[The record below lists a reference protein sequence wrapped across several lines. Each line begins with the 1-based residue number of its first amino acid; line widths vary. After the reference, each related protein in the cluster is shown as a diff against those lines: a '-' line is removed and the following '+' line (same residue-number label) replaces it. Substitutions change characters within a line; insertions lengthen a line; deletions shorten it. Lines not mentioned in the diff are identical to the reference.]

1 MRGAYHGFLSR
12 PSLQAMH
19 LLLSNDRFY
28 SHLPATLLRE
38 PSRAGKVH
46 SGKAHSGELQ
56 LDLFQ
61 RGAADFL
68 QRRSPGA
75 NNGTQST
82 SSAGDHLIPGTDWT
96 FSSFL
101 TLAKRI
107 QERLEKGKSVSNK
120 KLFAL
125 AEEHLGGSLGEGMF
139 AARTAYDALELGLY
153 QLLLASE
160 HTASCSTREA
170 RQSLTE
176 IKRLEALLPTQTH
189 RTTDT
194 NAYQQFS
201 TPAPLAFVAAWAS
214 DLQNLS
220 SENDSSGHG
229 ASGDDAS
236 EQDFLKE
243 GGQREVL
250 LEPSAGTG
258 SLLLWGLK
266 AGAGLISNEISP
278 LRARILREG
287 LGEGTFHTE
296 AVQGRNPQGRGPQGR
311 ATFSVNADHLNALL
325 PRPLRASLVLM
336 NPPFSR
342 SAPRMGRR
350 KAPGTD
356 AVHIHQALS
365 RLVPGGR
372 LVAIAS
378 KGLSRNSRSYR
389 DFWRLL
395 ANSEHAL
402 RANIL
407 VDGSVYKTSGTRVET
422 RLLVIDRVLEAPGPA
437 QKPGPPILDEAGSV
451 DQLLELLEPVRASRP
466 QARVE
471 LLPTAE
477 EIRALGTGRSNGT
490 PSQEKADSQNAISS
504 GPNGR
509 TSVEKGR
516 ATKTRPEKRNG
527 HRRSA
532 HPDALEALRGRAERL
547 RYAFERPL
555 GSSEELTESIFE
567 AYQPSLRIEGAK
579 AHPAPLVESAAM
591 NAAGLPRPTYR
602 PLLPRELVTEGTLSE
617 AQLETIVYAG
627 QSHAEV
633 LPTGKRAGFM
643 IGHGT
648 GMGKGRTIAGL
659 FLDNALQ
666 GRGRHVWISENRSL
680 FQDAVRDW
688 TSLGAPGE
696 FLFEQSPIKGPI
708 GWAEG
713 ICFASYDTLKQ
724 KPRPAN
730 RSSNSS
736 SSKEVDPEN
745 ESPEAA
751 ADEKTIGID
760 RIQQLAGWLA
770 GGDTEEAREAF
781 EGVIVFDESHGM
793 GNAIERKGKRGVRK
807 PTQRALAGLQLQGL
821 LPNARVVYVS
831 ATAATEVYNL
841 AYAPRLGLWGRGTPF
856 PTVRRFVDE
865 IASGGIAAMELVSK
879 DLKSL
884 GRYLAYSLSYAEV
897 SYQTLVH
904 ELTPAQVEAYDEFA
918 EGWQRVLRNVRRA
931 LRVTHGAKSGRAKAA
946 AYSAFWAANQR
957 FWNQVLTSFACTGL
971 LAFIEKQLEKGR
983 SAVLQIVSTGEA
995 ATERAVAQARAEGA
1009 NLSDIDITPRDILLQ
1024 YVESSFPTTQH
1035 EEYTDENDNVRSR
1048 PVKLPSGDVAENP
1061 EAARMREELLLKLG
1075 AIRVPQGA
1083 LDMVI
1088 GHFGPDNVAE
1098 VTGRSRR
1105 FVEKSVQKTDAS
1117 ENSNEAPA
1125 RKSETEVI
1133 EERRPP
1139 SAREA
1144 DIEAFMAG
1152 EKRILIFSQAGGTG
1166 KSYHAALGAKNQEKR
1181 VHVVVQPG
1189 WAAHRCLQ
1197 GLGRTHRAAQRS
1209 APEVVLLTTN
1219 LKAQRRF
1226 LSTVARRLDQLGAL
1240 TKGQRETASKG
1251 LISSEYNLETPLAK
1265 EALTAW
1271 FAALARG
1278 KIERGGRQITP
1289 ALIQEKMGLT
1299 ITDADGNFS
1308 MSQVPSIP
1316 QFLNRLLSVET
1327 DLMNE
1332 IFESWHSYLDRAIE
1346 AARQQ
1351 GRLDL
1356 GVETIQALS
1365 VEKIRDEVLYRHK
1378 GTSAETRHV
1387 RLRLTHPVQLIR
1399 WEEVTQKAQSAKAR
1413 GAFLGFRK
1421 NVHSGQVYAFFETRS
1436 YTNKEGNVV
1445 ERVRRVGPRSNALFD
1460 ATEAEAKHQQVP
1472 IEEAEGLWR
1481 QEIEAAPKTYT
1492 EEVSLLT
1499 GVLVPIWDRIRA
1511 GNPRIYRVQTESGER
1526 LIGRLLP
1533 QKVLWQTIQAIT
1545 GGDLDLSP
1553 TEIIQA
1559 ILKEG
1564 ARATLSNRWR
1574 LARRRVQGERRI
1586 ELLGPSRP
1594 AMEELQEDG
1603 VLVEIVRYKT
1613 RYFLPTGPNGPE
1625 VLARLTEHR
1634 DVVDLDWQ

>member
-1 MRGAYHGFLSR
+1 
-12 PSLQAMH
+12 
-19 LLLSNDRFY
+19 
-28 SHLPATLLRE
+28 
-38 PSRAGKVH
+38 
-46 SGKAHSGELQ
+46 

-61 RGAADFL
+61 RGAAGFL
-68 QRRSPGA
+68 QKRSPGA
-75 NNGTQST
+75 TKGTQANSNT
-82 SSAGDHLIPGTDWT
+82 GDHLIRGTDWT

-101 TLAKRI
+101 ALAKRI

-120 KLFAL
+120 KLFTL
-125 AEEHLGGSLGEGMF
+125 AEEQLGGSLGEGAF

-153 QLLLASE
+153 WLLLASE
-160 HTASCSTREA
+160 HNASCSMGEA

-176 IKRLEALLPTQTH
+176 IKRLEALLTTQTH

-201 TPAPLAFVAAWAS
+201 TPAPLSFVAAWAS
-214 DLQNLS
+214 GLQTLS
-220 SENDSSGHG
+220 SEDASSERGALGKDSS
-229 ASGDDAS
+229 
-236 EQDFLKE
+236 KE
-243 GGQREVL
+243 GGQKEVL
-250 LEPSAGTG
+250 VEPSAGTG

-266 AGAGLISNEISP
+266 AGADLISNEISP

-287 LGEGTFHTE
+287 LGAGTFHTE
-296 AVQGRNPQGRGPQGR
+296 AVQGRNPQGR
-311 ATFSVNADHLNALL
+311 ATFSVNADHLSALL

-356 AVHIHQALS
+356 AVHIHQALT

-378 KGLSRNSRSYR
+378 KGLSRNSRPYR

-407 VDGSVYKTSGTRVET
+407 VDGSVYKRSGTRVET
-422 RLLVIDRVLEAPGPA
+422 RLLVIDRALGAPSPT
-437 QKPGPPILDEAGSV
+437 QKPGPPILDKAGSV
-451 DQLLELLEPVRASRP
+451 DRLLELLEPVRASRP
-466 QARVE
+466 QARAE

-477 EIRALGTGRSNGT
+477 EIRALSRGHSN
-490 PSQEKADSQNAISS
+490 EADSQGATAS
-504 GPNGR
+504 GTNGQASAAKR
-509 TSVEKGR
+509 R
-516 ATKTRPEKRNG
+516 AAKKRPEKRNG
-527 HRRSA
+527 QRRTAHR
-532 HPDALEALRGRAERL
+532 DALEALRGRAEQL
-547 RYAFERPL
+547 RYVFERPR
-555 GSSEELTESIFE
+555 SPAEELTESIFE
-567 AYQPSLRIEGAK
+567 AYQPSLQVEGAK

-591 NAAGLPRPTYR
+591 NAAGLPKPTYR
-602 PLLPRELVTEGTLSE
+602 PLLPTELVTEGTLSE

-666 GRGRHVWISENRSL
+666 DRGRHVWISENRSL

-688 TSLGAPGE
+688 TSLGGPEE
-696 FLFEQSPIKGPI
+696 FLFEQSPVKGKI
-708 GWAEG
+708 GRAEG

-724 KPRPAN
+724 KPRPT
-730 RSSNSS
+730 NSS
-736 SSKEVDPEN
+736 SSSGSSSGN
-745 ESPEAA
+745 ETDQSEAEA
-751 ADEKTIGID
+751 KGTDSEGPEKTIGID
-760 RIQQLAGWLA
+760 RIQQLVRWLA
-770 GGDTEEAREAF
+770 GGDSKEAREAF
-781 EGVIVFDESHGM
+781 DGVIVFDESHGM

-807 PTQRALAGLQLQGL
+807 PTQRALAGLELQRL

-904 ELTPAQVEAYDEFA
+904 ELTPAQTQAYDEFA

-971 LAFIEKQLEKGR
+971 LPFIEKQLEKGR

-1009 NLSDIDITPRDILLQ
+1009 DLSDIDITPRDILLQ

-1035 EEYTDENDNVRSR
+1035 EEYTDDNDNVRSR
-1048 PVKLPSGDVAENP
+1048 PVKLPSGDFAENP
-1061 EAARMREELLLKLG
+1061 EATQMREELLLRLG

-1083 LDMVI
+1083 LDMII

-1105 FVEKSVQKTDAS
+1105 FVEKSVQEKGDSPTS
-1117 ENSNEAPA
+1117 TEAPD
-1125 RKSETEVI
+1125 KNSSKTEVI

-1166 KSYHAALGAKNQEKR
+1166 KSYHAALTAKNQEKR

-1251 LISSEYNLETPLAK
+1251 LISSEYNLETSLAK
-1265 EALTAW
+1265 EALIAW
-1271 FAALARG
+1271 FAALSRG
-1278 KIERGGRQITP
+1278 KIERGGRPITP

-1308 MSQVPSIP
+1308 MGQVPSIP

-1327 DLMNE
+1327 TLMNE
-1332 IFESWHSYLDRAIE
+1332 IFESWHAYLERAIE
-1346 AARQQ
+1346 AARQE

-1378 GTSAETRHV
+1378 GTSAQTRHV
-1387 RLRLTHPVQLIR
+1387 RLRLTHPTELTLWKEITRKV
-1399 WEEVTQKAQSAKAR
+1399 QSAKAR
-1413 GAFLGFRK
+1413 GAFLGFRT
-1421 NVHSGQVYAFFETRS
+1421 NVHSGQVYAFFQTRS
-1436 YTNKEGNVV
+1436 YTSKEGAVV
-1445 ERVRRVGPRSNALFD
+1445 ERIRRVGPRSNALFD
-1460 ATEAEAKHQQVP
+1460 ATEAKAKHQAVP
-1472 IEEAEGLWR
+1472 IEEAEELWR

-1499 GVLVPIWDRIRA
+1499 GVLVPIWDRIQA
-1511 GNPRIYRVQTESGER
+1511 GNPRIYRVQTERGER

-1545 GGDLDLSP
+1545 GGDLGLSP
-1553 TEIIQA
+1553 QEIFQA

-1594 AMEELQEDG
+1594 AMDELKEDG

-1634 DVVDLDWQ
+1634 DVVDLDWE

>member
-1 MRGAYHGFLSR
+1 M
-12 PSLQAMH
+12 
-19 LLLSNDRFY
+19 
-28 SHLPATLLRE
+28 T
-38 PSRAGKVH
+38 K
-46 SGKAHSGELQ
+46 
-56 LDLFQ
+56 
-61 RGAADFL
+61 
-68 QRRSPGA
+68 
-75 NNGTQST
+75 GTQANSNT
-82 SSAGDHLIPGTDWT
+82 GDHLIPGTDWT

-101 TLAKRI
+101 ALVKRI

-120 KLFAL
+120 ELFTL
-125 AEEHLGGSLGEGMF
+125 AEEHLGGSLGEGAF

-153 QLLLASE
+153 WLLLASE
-160 HTASCSTREA
+160 HTASCSISEA
-170 RQSLTE
+170 RQSLTD

-194 NAYQQFS
+194 NTYQQFS

-214 DLQNLS
+214 GLQTLS
-220 SENDSSGHG
+220 LENDALENDSSGQG
-229 ASGDDAS
+229 ASGEDALV
-236 EQDFLKE
+236 QDFLKE

-287 LGEGTFHTE
+287 LVQNETVNQNGT
-296 AVQGRNPQGRGPQGR
+296 VQGRNPQERGPEGR
-311 ATFSVNADHLNALL
+311 ATFSVNADHLSALL

-356 AVHIHQALS
+356 AVHIHQALT

-422 RLLVIDRVLEAPGPA
+422 RLLVIDRALGAPGPA
-437 QKPGPPILDEAGSV
+437 QKPDPPVLDKAGSV
-451 DQLLELLEPVRASRP
+451 DRLLELLEPVRASRP
-466 QARVE
+466 EARAE
-471 LLPTAE
+471 GLPPAD
-477 EIRALGTGRSNGT
+477 EIRALSRGHSN
-490 PSQEKADSQNAISS
+490 EADSQGATASRT
-504 GPNGR
+504 NGR

-516 ATKTRPEKRNG
+516 ATKLRSEKRNG

-532 HPDALEALRGRAERL
+532 HPDALQALRGRAERL
-547 RYAFERPL
+547 RYTFEQPL

-567 AYQPSLRIEGAK
+567 AYQPSLQIEGAK

-602 PLLPRELVTEGTLSE
+602 PLLPKDLVAEGTLSE

-666 GRGRHVWISENRSL
+666 GRARHVWISENRSL
-680 FQDAVRDW
+680 FQDAGRDW
-688 TSLGAPGE
+688 ASLGGPEE

-708 GWAEG
+708 GREEG

-730 RSSNSS
+730 GSSNSTP
-736 SSKEVDPEN
+736 SKEVDSEN
-745 ESPEAA
+745 ASPKEA

-760 RIQQLAGWLA
+760 RIQQLAEWLA
-770 GGDTEEAREAF
+770 GGDSEEAREAF
-781 EGVIVFDESHGM
+781 EGVLVFDESHGM

-807 PTQRALAGLQLQGL
+807 PTQRALAGLELQRL

-904 ELTPAQVEAYDEFA
+904 ELTPAQVGAYDEFA
-918 EGWQRVLRNVRRA
+918 AGWQRVLRNVRRA

-971 LAFIEKQLEKGR
+971 LAFVEKQLENGR

-1009 NLSDIDITPRDILLQ
+1009 DLSDIDITPRDILLQ

-1035 EEYTDENDNVRSR
+1035 EEYTDEAGNVRSR
-1048 PVKLPSGDVAENP
+1048 PVKLPSGDFAENP
-1061 EAARMREELLLKLG
+1061 EAARMREELLLRLG

-1105 FVEKSVQKTDAS
+1105 FVEKSVQRTGAS
-1117 ENSNEAPA
+1117 ETSSEATG
-1125 RKSETEVI
+1125 KESTTEVI

-1166 KSYHAALGAKNQEKR
+1166 KSYHAALSAKNQEKR

-1265 EALTAW
+1265 EALIAW

-1299 ITDADGNFS
+1299 ITDPDGNFS
-1308 MSQVPSIP
+1308 MGQVPSIP

-1327 DLMNE
+1327 ALMNE

-1346 AARQQ
+1346 AARQE

-1365 VEKIRDEVLYRHK
+1365 VEKIRDEVLYQHK

-1387 RLRLTHPVQLIR
+1387 RLRLTHPVQLTLWKEIIR
-1399 WEEVTQKAQSAKAR
+1399 KVQSAKAR

-1421 NVHSGQVYAFFETRS
+1421 NVHSGQVYAFFQTRS
-1436 YTNKEGNVV
+1436 YTNEEGSVV
-1445 ERVRRVGPRSNALFD
+1445 QRVRRVGPRSNVLFD
-1460 ATEAEAKHQQVP
+1460 ATEAKAKHEGVSR
-1472 IEEAEGLWR
+1472 EEAEALWR

-1511 GNPRIYRVQTESGER
+1511 GNPRIYRVQTEGGER

-1533 QKVLWQTIQAIT
+1533 QKILWQTIQAIT

-1553 TEIIQA
+1553 QEIIQA

-1594 AMEELQEDG
+1594 AMDELKEDG

-1613 RYFLPTGPNGPE
+1613 RYFLPTGSNGPE
-1625 VLARLTEHR
+1625 VLDRLTEHR
-1634 DVVDLDWQ
+1634 DVVDLDWE

>member
-1 MRGAYHGFLSR
+1 
-12 PSLQAMH
+12 MH
-19 LLLSNDRFY
+19 LLLSNEQFH
-28 SHLPATLLRE
+28 SHLPVALLRE
-38 PSRAGKVH
+38 PSRTGKKV
-46 SGKAHSGELQ
+46 HSGELQ

-75 NNGTQST
+75 AKGTQAT
-82 SSAGDHLIPGTDWT
+82 SNAGDHLIRGTNWP

-101 TLAKRI
+101 ALAKRI
-107 QERLEKGKSVSNK
+107 QQRLGKGTSLSNK
-120 KLFAL
+120 ELFAL
-125 AEEHLGGSLGEGMF
+125 AEEHLGGSLGEGAF

-153 QLLLASE
+153 WLLLASE
-160 HTASCSTREA
+160 HDASCSMSEA
-170 RQSLTE
+170 RQTLAK
-176 IKRLEALLPTQTH
+176 IKRLEAFLPTQTH

-194 NAYQQFS
+194 KAYQQFS

-214 DLQNLS
+214 GLQNLS
-220 SENDSSGHG
+220 SENDSSEHG
-229 ASGDDAS
+229 ASGEDAS

-243 GGQREVL
+243 GGQRQVL

-266 AGAGLISNEISP
+266 AGAGLICNEISP

-287 LGEGTFHTE
+287 LVQNETVNQNGT
-296 AVQGRNPQGRGPQGR
+296 VQGRNPQGR
-311 ATFSVNADHLNALL
+311 ATFNVNADHLSALL

-422 RLLVIDRVLEAPGPA
+422 RLLVIDRALGAPGPA
-437 QKPGPPILDEAGSV
+437 QKPGPPILDKAGSV
-451 DQLLELLEPVRASRP
+451 DRLLGLLEPVRATRP
-466 QARVE
+466 QAWAE

-477 EIRALGTGRSNGT
+477 EIRAPGTGRSNGT
-490 PSQEKADSQNAISS
+490 HSQETADSQKGAVS
-504 GPNGR
+504 GANGQGSAAKR
-509 TSVEKGR
+509 R
-516 ATKTRPEKRNG
+516 AAKTRPEKRNG
-527 HRRSA
+527 DQRTGQR
-532 HPDALEALRGRAERL
+532 DALQALRGRAERL
-547 RYAFERPL
+547 RYAFELPRSPA
-555 GSSEELTESIFE
+555 EELTESIFE
-567 AYQPSLRIEGAK
+567 AYQPSLQVEGAK

-591 NAAGLPRPTYR
+591 NAAGLPKPTYR
-602 PLLPRELVTEGTLSE
+602 PLLPKELVTEGILSE

-688 TSLGAPGE
+688 TSLGGPE
-696 FLFEQSPIKGPI
+696 EYLFEQSPVKDKI
-708 GWAEG
+708 GREAG

-730 RSSNSS
+730 SS
-736 SSKEVDPEN
+736 SSSGSSSGN
-745 ESPEAA
+745 EADRSEAEGKG
-751 ADEKTIGID
+751 ADSEGPEKTIGID
-760 RIQQLAGWLA
+760 RIQQLADWLA

-807 PTQRALAGLQLQGL
+807 PTQRALAGLQLQRL

-918 EGWQRVLRNVRRA
+918 EGWQRILRNVRRA
-931 LRVTHGAKSGRAKAA
+931 LRVTHGAKSRRAKAA

-971 LAFIEKQLEKGR
+971 LPFIENQLEKGR

-1009 NLSDIDITPRDILLQ
+1009 DLSDIDITPRDILLQ

-1048 PVKLPSGDVAENP
+1048 PVKLPSGDFAENP
-1061 EAARMREELLLKLG
+1061 EATRMREELLLRLG

-1105 FVEKSVQKTDAS
+1105 FVEKSVQEKGDSPTSTDAPDKTS
-1117 ENSNEAPA
+1117 S
-1125 RKSETEVI
+1125 KTEVI

-1166 KSYHAALGAKNQEKR
+1166 KSYHAALTAKNQEKR

-1265 EALTAW
+1265 EALIAW
-1271 FAALARG
+1271 FSALARG
-1278 KIERGGRQITP
+1278 KIERGGHQITP

-1299 ITDADGNFS
+1299 FTDADGNFS
-1308 MSQVPSIP
+1308 MGQVPSIP

-1332 IFESWHSYLDRAIE
+1332 IFESWHEYLDRAIE
-1346 AARQQ
+1346 AARQE

-1365 VEKIRDEVLYRHK
+1365 VEKIRDEVLYQHK

-1387 RLRLTHPVQLIR
+1387 RLRLTHPTELTR
-1399 WEEVTQKAQSAKAR
+1399 WEEITQKVQSAKAR
-1413 GAFLGFRK
+1413 GAFLGFRT
-1421 NVHSGQVYAFFETRS
+1421 NAHSGQVYAFFQTRS
-1436 YTNKEGNVV
+1436 YTSEEGNVV

-1460 ATEAEAKHQQVP
+1460 AAEAEAKHQGLSRK
-1472 IEEAEGLWR
+1472 EAEVLWR
-1481 QEIEAAPKTYT
+1481 REIEAAPKTYT

-1499 GVLVPIWDRIRA
+1499 GVIVPIWDRIRA

-1545 GGDLDLSP
+1545 GGDLGLSP
-1553 TEIIQA
+1553 EEIIQA

-1594 AMEELQEDG
+1594 AMDELKEDG

-1634 DVVDLDWQ
+1634 DVVDLDWE

>member
-1 MRGAYHGFLSR
+1 
-12 PSLQAMH
+12 MH
-19 LLLSNDRFY
+19 LLLSNEQIY
-28 SHLPATLLRE
+28 SHLPTALLRE
-38 PSRAGKVH
+38 PSNT
-46 SGKAHSGELQ
+46 GELQ
-56 LDLFQ
+56 LDLFP
-61 RGAADFL
+61 RGAADFF
-68 QRRSPGA
+68 QRRSAPTK
-75 NNGTQST
+75 NGTQA
-82 SSAGDHLIPGTDWT
+82 SSNSGNIGLQDRIWA

-101 TLAKRI
+101 ALAKRI
-107 QERLEKGKSVSNK
+107 QERLESGKSVSNK
-120 KLFAL
+120 KLFTL
-125 AEEHLGGSLGEGMF
+125 AEEHLGGSLGEGAF

-153 QLLLASE
+153 WLLLGSE
-160 HTASCSTREA
+160 HTASCSMGEA
-170 RQSLTE
+170 RQTLTE

-194 NAYQQFS
+194 NTYQQFS

-214 DLQNLS
+214 GLQNLS
-220 SENDSSGHG
+220 SENGSS
-229 ASGDDAS
+229 
-236 EQDFLKE
+236 KE
-243 GGQREVL
+243 GGPREVL

-287 LGEGTFHTE
+287 LVQNGT
-296 AVQGRNPQGRGPQGR
+296 VQGNPQGR
-311 ATFSVNADHLNALL
+311 ATFSVNADHLSALL
-325 PRPLRASLVLM
+325 PRPLRASLILM

-422 RLLVIDRVLEAPGPA
+422 RLLVIDRDLGAPGPA
-437 QKPGPPILDEAGSV
+437 QKPGPPILDKAGSV
-451 DQLLELLEPVRASRP
+451 DRLLELLEPVRASRP
-466 QARVE
+466 EARTE
-471 LLPTAE
+471 FLPPAK
-477 EIRALGTGRSNGT
+477 EIRALGAGQSNGT
-490 PSQEKADSQNAISS
+490 RSQKTADSQKGVAS
-504 GPNGR
+504 GTNGR
-509 TSVEKGR
+509 ASAAKRR
-516 ATKTRPEKRNG
+516 AAKTRPEKRNG
-527 HRRSA
+527 HRCSA
-532 HPDALEALRGRAERL
+532 HLDVLEALRSRAERL
-547 RYAFERPL
+547 RYAFERPR
-555 GSSEELTESIFE
+555 GSSEKLTESIFE
-567 AYQPSLRIEGAK
+567 AYQPSLQIEGAK

-591 NAAGLPRPTYR
+591 NAAGLPGPTYR

-688 TSLGAPGE
+688 TSLGGPE
-696 FLFEQSPIKGPI
+696 EYLFEQSPIKGPI
-708 GWAEG
+708 GREAG

-724 KPRPAN
+724 KPRPAK
-730 RSSNSS
+730 SSPSDSS
-736 SSKEVDPEN
+736 SGSEADRSK
-745 ESPEAA
+745 
-751 ADEKTIGID
+751 ADGKDADSEGAEKTIGID
-760 RIQQLAGWLA
+760 RIHQLVRWLA
-770 GGDTEEAREAF
+770 GGDSEEAREAF
-781 EGVIVFDESHGM
+781 DGVIVFDESHGM
-793 GNAIERKGKRGVRK
+793 GNAIERKGKRSVRK
-807 PTQRALAGLQLQGL
+807 PTQRALAGLELQRL

-904 ELTPAQVEAYDEFA
+904 ELTPAQVKAYDEFA

-957 FWNQVLTSFACTGL
+957 FWNQVLTSMACTGL
-971 LAFIEKQLEKGR
+971 LPFIEEQLEKGR

-1009 NLSDIDITPRDILLQ
+1009 DLSDIDITPRDILLQ

-1048 PVKLPSGDVAENP
+1048 PVKLPSGDFAENP
-1061 EAARMREELLLKLG
+1061 EAAQMREELLLRLG

-1105 FVEKSVQKTDAS
+1105 FVEKSVQERGDSPTSA
-1117 ENSNEAPA
+1117 EAPG
-1125 RKSETEVI
+1125 KNSSKTEVI

-1166 KSYHAALGAKNQEKR
+1166 KSYHAALTAKNQEKR

-1265 EALTAW
+1265 EALIAW

-1278 KIERGGRQITP
+1278 KIETDGRQITP

-1308 MSQVPSIP
+1308 MGQVPSIP

-1327 DLMNE
+1327 ALMNE
-1332 IFESWHSYLDRAIE
+1332 IFESWHTYLDRAIE
-1346 AARQQ
+1346 AARQE

-1365 VEKIRDEVLYRHK
+1365 VEKTRDEVLYRHK

-1387 RLRLTHPVQLIR
+1387 RLQLTHPVQLTL
-1399 WEEVTQKAQSAKAR
+1399 WEEITRTVQSAKAR
-1413 GAFLGFRK
+1413 GAFLGFRT
-1421 NVHSGQVYAFFETRS
+1421 NVHSGQVYAFFQTRS
-1436 YTNKEGNVV
+1436 YTSEEGNVV
-1445 ERVRRVGPRSNALFD
+1445 ERVRRVGPRSNAIFD
-1460 ATEAEAKHQQVP
+1460 ATEAEAKHQPVP
-1472 IEEAEGLWR
+1472 IEEARALWR

-1511 GNPRIYRVQTESGER
+1511 GNPRIYRVQTKSGER

-1553 TEIIQA
+1553 EEIVQA

-1574 LARRRVQGERRI
+1574 LTRRQVQGERRI

-1594 AMEELQEDG
+1594 AMDELKEDG
-1603 VLVEIVRYKT
+1603 VLIEIVRYKT

-1634 DVVDLDWQ
+1634 DVVDLDWE

>member
-1 MRGAYHGFLSR
+1 MQGTSNAGNIG
-12 PSLQAMH
+12 LQGRNWA
-19 LLLSNDRFY
+19 
-28 SHLPATLLRE
+28 
-38 PSRAGKVH
+38 
-46 SGKAHSGELQ
+46 
-56 LDLFQ
+56 
-61 RGAADFL
+61 
-68 QRRSPGA
+68 
-75 NNGTQST
+75 
-82 SSAGDHLIPGTDWT
+82 

-101 TLAKRI
+101 ALAKRI
-107 QERLEKGKSVSNK
+107 QERLGSRTSLSNK
-120 KLFAL
+120 ELFAL
-125 AEEHLGGSLGEGMF
+125 AEEHLGGSLGEGAF

-153 QLLLASE
+153 WLLLTSE
-160 HTASCSTREA
+160 HETSCSAREA

-201 TPAPLAFVAAWAS
+201 TPASLAFVAAWAS
-214 DLQNLS
+214 GIQTLS
-220 SENDSSGHG
+220 SENGSP
-229 ASGDDAS
+229 
-236 EQDFLKE
+236 KE
-243 GGQREVL
+243 GSPREVL

-287 LGEGTFHTE
+287 LVQNGTVNQNGT
-296 AVQGRNPQGRGPQGR
+296 AQGKDLQGR
-311 ATFSVNADHLNALL
+311 ATFSVNADHLSALL
-325 PRPLRASLVLM
+325 ARPLRASLVLM

-378 KGLSRNSRSYR
+378 KGLTRNSRRYR

-407 VDGSVYKTSGTRVET
+407 VDGNVYKASGTRVET
-422 RLLVIDRVLEAPGPA
+422 RLLIIDRALEASEPA
-437 QKPGPPILDEAGSV
+437 QRPGPPILDKAGSV
-451 DQLLELLEPVRASRP
+451 DRLLELLEPVRASRP
-466 QARVE
+466 EARAE
-471 LLPTAE
+471 LLPPAE
-477 EIRALGTGRSNGT
+477 EIRALGAGHSNGT
-490 PSQEKADSQNAISS
+490 RSQETADSQKGAAS
-504 GPNGR
+504 GTNGQGSAAKR
-509 TSVEKGR
+509 R
-516 ATKTRPEKRNG
+516 AAKTRPEKRNG
-527 HRRSA
+527 HRGSA
-532 HPDALEALRGRAERL
+532 HTDALQALRRRAERL
-547 RYAFERPL
+547 RYAFERPR

-567 AYQPSLRIEGAK
+567 AYQPSLRIENAK

-591 NAAGLPRPTYR
+591 NAAGLPGPTYR
-602 PLLPRELVTEGTLSE
+602 PLLPTELVTEGTLSE

-666 GRGRHVWISENRSL
+666 SRRRHVWISENRSL

-688 TSLGAPGE
+688 TSLGAPEE
-696 FLFEQSPIKGPI
+696 FLFEQSPVKGPI
-708 GWAEG
+708 SRAEG

-724 KPRPAN
+724 KPQPAN
-730 RSSNSS
+730 GSSDSS
-736 SSKEVDPEN
+736 PSKEVDSEIA
-745 ESPEAA
+745 SPEEAA
-751 ADEKTIGID
+751 GEKTIGID
-760 RIQQLAGWLA
+760 RTQQLVRWLA
-770 GGDTEEAREAF
+770 GGDSEEAREAF

-807 PTQRALAGLQLQGL
+807 PTQRALAGLELQRL

-904 ELTPAQVEAYDEFA
+904 ELTPAQTRAYDEFA

-971 LAFIEKQLEKGR
+971 LPFVEEQLEKGR

-1009 NLSDIDITPRDILLQ
+1009 DLSDIDITPRDILLQ

-1035 EEYTDENDNVRSR
+1035 EEYTDDNDNVRSR
-1048 PVKLPSGDVAENP
+1048 PVKLPSGDFVENP
-1061 EAARMREELLLKLG
+1061 EAAQMREELLLRLG
-1075 AIRVPQGA
+1075 TIRVPQGA

-1088 GHFGPDNVAE
+1088 GHFGPENVAE

-1105 FVEKSVQKTDAS
+1105 FVEKSVQKKGDSPTSA
-1117 ENSNEAPA
+1117 EAPGKNSS
-1125 RKSETEVI
+1125 RTEVI

-1166 KSYHAALGAKNQEKR
+1166 KSYHAALTTKNQEKR

-1265 EALTAW
+1265 EALIAW

-1278 KIERGGRQITP
+1278 NIERGGRQITP

-1308 MSQVPSIP
+1308 MGQVPSIP

-1332 IFESWHSYLDRAIE
+1332 IFESWHTYLDRAIE
-1346 AARQQ
+1346 AARQE

-1365 VEKIRDEVLYRHK
+1365 VEKTRDEILYRHK

-1387 RLRLTHPVQLIR
+1387 RLRLTHPTELTR
-1399 WEEVTQKAQSAKAR
+1399 WEEVSERVARKVQSAKAR
-1413 GAFLGFRK
+1413 GAFQGFWT
-1421 NVHSGQVYAFFETRS
+1421 NVHSGQVYAFFQTRS
-1436 YTNKEGNVV
+1436 YTNEEGAVV
-1445 ERVRRVGPRSNALFD
+1445 QRVRRIGPRSNVLFD
-1460 ATEAEAKHQQVP
+1460 ATEAEAKHQGLSS
-1472 IEEAEGLWR
+1472 EEAKALWR

-1533 QKVLWQTIQAIT
+1533 QKVLWQTIKAIT

-1553 TEIIQA
+1553 EEIIQA

-1594 AMEELQEDG
+1594 AMDELKEDG

-1613 RYFLPTGPNGPE
+1613 RYFLPTGPNGPA

>member
-1 MRGAYHGFLSR
+1 
-12 PSLQAMH
+12 
-19 LLLSNDRFY
+19 
-28 SHLPATLLRE
+28 
-38 PSRAGKVH
+38 
-46 SGKAHSGELQ
+46 

-68 QRRSPGA
+68 QRRSAPA
-75 NNGTQST
+75 KNGTQGT
-82 SSAGDHLIPGTDWT
+82 SNAGDHLIRGTNWT

-101 TLAKRI
+101 ALAKRI
-107 QERLEKGKSVSNK
+107 QEHLESGKSVSNK
-120 KLFAL
+120 KLFTL
-125 AEEHLGGSLGEGMF
+125 AEEHLGGSLGEGVF

-153 QLLLASE
+153 WLLLASE

-170 RQSLTE
+170 RQSLAE

-214 DLQNLS
+214 GLQNLS
-220 SENDSSGHG
+220 SENDSSGQG
-229 ASGDDAS
+229 ASGEDAS
-236 EQDFLKE
+236 KQDFLKE
-243 GGQREVL
+243 GAQREVL

-266 AGAGLISNEISP
+266 AGAGLISNEISS

-287 LGEGTFHTE
+287 LGAEAFQNGT
-296 AVQGRNPQGRGPQGR
+296 VQRRNPQGG
-311 ATFSVNADHLNALL
+311 ATFSVNADHLSALL

-378 KGLSRNSRSYR
+378 RGLSRNSPSYR

-407 VDGSVYKTSGTRVET
+407 VDGSVYKRSGTRVET
-422 RLLVIDRVLEAPGPA
+422 RLLVIDRALGASEST
-437 QKPGPPILDEAGSV
+437 QKPGPPILDKAGSV
-451 DQLLELLEPVRASRP
+451 GRLLELLEPVRVSRP
-466 QARVE
+466 KARVE
-471 LLPTAE
+471 LLPPSE
-477 EIRALGTGRSNGT
+477 EIRALGAGRSNGT
-490 PSQEKADSQNAISS
+490 HSQETADSQKGAAS
-504 GPNGR
+504 GTNGQASAAKR
-509 TSVEKGR
+509 R
-516 ATKTRPEKRNG
+516 AATTRPEKRNG
-527 HRRSA
+527 HRRCA
-532 HPDALEALRGRAERL
+532 HRDALEALRGRAERL
-547 RYAFERPL
+547 RYAFERPR
-555 GSSEELTESIFE
+555 SPAEELTESIFE
-567 AYQPSLRIEGAK
+567 AYQPSLRIEDAK

-591 NAAGLPRPTYR
+591 NAAGLPEPTYQ
-602 PLLPRELVTEGTLSE
+602 PLLPKELVTEGTLSE

-633 LPTGKRAGFM
+633 LPSGKRAGFM

-688 TSLGAPGE
+688 TSLGGPKE
-696 FLFEQSPIKGPI
+696 YLFEQSPVKGKI
-708 GWAEG
+708 GREAG

-724 KPRPAN
+724 KPRSASG
-730 RSSNSS
+730 SSNSS
-736 SSKEVDPEN
+736 PSKEVDSEIA
-745 ESPEAA
+745 SPEEAA
-751 ADEKTIGID
+751 GEKTIGID
-760 RIQQLAGWLA
+760 RIQQLVEWLA
-770 GGDTEEAREAF
+770 GGDSEEAREAF
-781 EGVIVFDESHGM
+781 DGVIVFDESHGM

-807 PTQRALAGLQLQGL
+807 PTQRALAGLELQRL

-904 ELTPAQVEAYDEFA
+904 ELTPAQTQAYDEFA

-971 LAFIEKQLEKGR
+971 LPFIEKQLEKSR

-1009 NLSDIDITPRDILLQ
+1009 DLSDIDITPRDILLQ

-1035 EEYTDENDNVRSR
+1035 EEYTDDNDNVRSR
-1048 PVKLPSGDVAENP
+1048 PVKLPSGDFAENP
-1061 EAARMREELLLKLG
+1061 EAAQMREELLLRLG

-1088 GHFGPDNVAE
+1088 GHFGPENVAE

-1105 FVEKSVQKTDAS
+1105 FVEKSVQEKGDSPTSA
-1117 ENSNEAPA
+1117 EAPD
-1125 RKSETEVI
+1125 KNSSNTEVI

-1152 EKRILIFSQAGGTG
+1152 KKRILIFSQAGGTG
-1166 KSYHAALGAKNQEKR
+1166 KSYHAALTAKNQEKR

-1278 KIERGGRQITP
+1278 KIETDGHQITP
-1289 ALIQEKMGLT
+1289 ALIQGKMGLT
-1299 ITDADGNFS
+1299 VTDADGNFS
-1308 MSQVPSIP
+1308 MGQVPSIP

-1327 DLMNE
+1327 ALMNT
-1332 IFESWHSYLDRAIE
+1332 IFESWHTYLDRAIE
-1346 AARQQ
+1346 AARQE

-1387 RLRLTHPVQLIR
+1387 RLRLTHPVELTR
-1399 WEEVTQKAQSAKAR
+1399 WDTLNRKIQSAKAR

-1436 YTNKEGNVV
+1436 YTNEEGNVV

-1460 ATEAEAKHQQVP
+1460 ATEAKAKHEGVSRK
-1472 IEEAEGLWR
+1472 EAEALWR

-1545 GGDLDLSP
+1545 GGDLDLSLE
-1553 TEIIQA
+1553 EIIQA
-1559 ILKEG
+1559 ILTEG

-1594 AMEELQEDG
+1594 AMDELREDG

-1634 DVVDLDWQ
+1634 DVVDLDWE

>member
-1 MRGAYHGFLSR
+1 
-12 PSLQAMH
+12 MH

-28 SHLPATLLRE
+28 SHLPAALLRE
-38 PSRAGKVH
+38 PSRGGKVH
-46 SGKAHSGELQ
+46 SEKAHSGELQ
-56 LDLFQ
+56 LELFQ
-61 RGAADFL
+61 RGAAGFL
-68 QRRSPGA
+68 QRRSAPA
-75 NNGTQST
+75 KNGTQET
-82 SSAGDHLIPGTDWT
+82 SNAGDQLIRGKDWT

-101 TLAKRI
+101 ALAKRI
-107 QERLEKGKSVSNK
+107 QERLESGKSVSNK
-120 KLFAL
+120 ALFTL
-125 AEEHLGGSLGEGMF
+125 AEEHLGGSLGEGTF

-153 QLLLASE
+153 WLLLASE
-160 HTASCSTREA
+160 HTASCSRREA

-176 IKRLEALLPTQTH
+176 IKRLEALLPTQTQ

-201 TPAPLAFVAAWAS
+201 TPAPLAFIAAWAS
-214 DLQNLS
+214 GLQTLF
-220 SENDSSGHG
+220 SEN
-229 ASGDDAS
+229 DAS

-243 GGQREVL
+243 GDQREVL
-250 LEPSAGTG
+250 LEPNAGTG

-287 LGEGTFHTE
+287 LVQNGTVNQNG
-296 AVQGRNPQGRGPQGR
+296 AVQGRNPQRR
-311 ATFSVNADHLNALL
+311 ATFSVNADHLSALL

-378 KGLSRNSRSYR
+378 KGLSRNSRPYR

-407 VDGSVYKTSGTRVET
+407 VDGSVYKRSGTRVET
-422 RLLVIDRVLEAPGPA
+422 RLLVIDRPLGAPGTT
-437 QKPGPPILDEAGSV
+437 QQPGPPILDKAGSV
-451 DQLLELLEPVRASRP
+451 GQLLELLEPVRASRP
-466 QARVE
+466 QARAE
-471 LLPTAE
+471 LLPPAD
-477 EIRALGTGRSNGT
+477 EIRALDAGRSNEKT
-490 PSQEKADSQNAISS
+490 SQEATTPEANAQRSAA
-504 GPNGR
+504 
-509 TSVEKGR
+509 TST

-527 HRRSA
+527 HRHGA
-532 HPDALEALRGRAERL
+532 HPDALEALRSRAERL
-547 RYAFERPL
+547 RYAFERPH

-567 AYQPSLRIEGAK
+567 AYQPSLRIEDAK

-602 PLLPRELVTEGTLSE
+602 PLLPKDLVIEGTLSE

-688 TSLGAPGE
+688 TSLGGPKE

-708 GWAEG
+708 GREEG

-724 KPRPAN
+724 KPRPAK
-730 RSSNSS
+730 SS
-736 SSKEVDPEN
+736 SSSGSPNGSSSRNEADGSEADGKGTGPE
-745 ESPEAA
+745 ETASEM
-751 ADEKTIGID
+751 IGID
-760 RIQQLAGWLA
+760 RIQQLVRWLA
-770 GGDTEEAREAF
+770 GGDTKEEREAF

-807 PTQRALAGLQLQGL
+807 PTQRALAGLELQRL

-904 ELTPAQVEAYDEFA
+904 ELTPAQTEAYDEFA

-957 FWNQVLTSFACTGL
+957 FWNQVLTSMACTGL
-971 LAFIEKQLEKGR
+971 LPFIEEQLENGR
-983 SAVLQIVSTGEA
+983 SAVLQFVSTGEA
-995 ATERAVAQARAEGA
+995 ATERAVAQARSEGA
-1009 NLSDIDITPRDILLQ
+1009 DLSDIDITPRDILLQ

-1061 EAARMREELLLKLG
+1061 EAAQMREELLLRLG
-1075 AIRVPQGA
+1075 AIRVPQVA

-1088 GHFGPDNVAE
+1088 EHFGPDNVAE

-1105 FVEKSVQKTDAS
+1105 FVEKSVPKKGDSPPST
-1117 ENSNEAPA
+1117 EAPGKNSS
-1125 RKSETEVI
+1125 RTEVI

-1166 KSYHAALGAKNQEKR
+1166 KSYHAALTAENQEKR

-1265 EALTAW
+1265 EALIAW

-1308 MSQVPSIP
+1308 MGQVPSIP

-1327 DLMNE
+1327 SLMNE

-1346 AARQQ
+1346 AARQE

-1365 VEKIRDEVLYRHK
+1365 AEKTRDEVLYRHK

-1387 RLRLTHPVQLIR
+1387 RLRLTHPTELTR
-1399 WEEVTQKAQSAKAR
+1399 WEEVSERVARKVQSAKAR
-1413 GAFLGFRK
+1413 GAFLSFRT

-1436 YTNKEGNVV
+1436 YTNEKGAVV
-1445 ERVRRVGPRSNALFD
+1445 ERVRRIGPRSNALFD
-1460 ATEAEAKHQQVP
+1460 TTEVEAKHQAVP
-1472 IEEAEGLWR
+1472 TQEAQALWR

-1545 GGDLDLSP
+1545 GGDLGLSP
-1553 TEIIQA
+1553 EEIIQV

-1564 ARATLSNRWR
+1564 ARATLSNRWH

-1594 AMEELQEDG
+1594 AMDELREDG

>member
-1 MRGAYHGFLSR
+1 
-12 PSLQAMH
+12 MH
-19 LLLSNDRFY
+19 LLLSSDRFH
-28 SHLPATLLRE
+28 SHLPVSLLRE
-38 PSRAGKVH
+38 PSNT
-46 SGKAHSGELQ
+46 GELQ

-61 RGAADFL
+61 RGAAGFH
-68 QRRSPGA
+68 QKRSAPA
-75 NNGTQST
+75 KNGRQGT
-82 SSAGDHLIPGTDWT
+82 SNAGNLGFQDRNWA

-101 TLAKRI
+101 ALAGRI
-107 QERLEKGKSVSNK
+107 QERLEKGTSLSNK
-120 KLFAL
+120 ELFAL
-125 AEEHLGGSLGEGMF
+125 AEEHLGGSLGEGAF
-139 AARTAYDALELGLY
+139 AARTAYDALELGLCW
-153 QLLLASE
+153 LLLDSE

-176 IKRLEALLPTQTH
+176 IKRVEALLPTQTH

-214 DLQNLS
+214 GLQTLS
-220 SENDSSGHG
+220 SENGSS
-229 ASGDDAS
+229 
-236 EQDFLKE
+236 KE

-287 LGEGTFHTE
+287 LESGTFQNGTVNQNGS
-296 AVQGRNPQGRGPQGR
+296 VQGRNPQERGPEGR
-311 ATFSVNADHLNALL
+311 ATFSVNADHLSALL

-365 RLVPGGR
+365 RLVSGGR

-378 KGLSRNSRSYR
+378 KGLSRNSRPYR

-422 RLLVIDRVLEAPGPA
+422 RLLVIDRALGAPGPA
-437 QKPGPPILDEAGSV
+437 QKPGPPILDKAGSV
-451 DQLLELLEPVRASRP
+451 DRLLDLLEPVRASRP
-466 QARVE
+466 EARAE

-477 EIRALGTGRSNGT
+477 EIRALGAGTSTGTG
-490 PSQEKADSQNAISS
+490 SQEATVS
-504 GPNGR
+504 GANGR
-509 TSVEKGR
+509 ASAAKRR
-516 ATKTRPEKRNG
+516 AAKTRSEKRND

-532 HPDALEALRGRAERL
+532 HRDALEALRSRAERL
-547 RYAFERPL
+547 RYAFERPR
-555 GSSEELTESIFE
+555 GSSDELTESIFE
-567 AYQPSLRIEGAK
+567 AYQPSLQVEGAK

-591 NAAGLPRPTYR
+591 NAAGLPKPTYR
-602 PLLPRELVTEGTLSE
+602 PLLPKDLVAEGTLSE

-633 LPTGKRAGFM
+633 LPSGTRAGFM

-688 TSLGAPGE
+688 TSLGGPEE
-696 FLFEQSPIKGPI
+696 FLFEQSPIKGLI
-708 GWAEG
+708 GRAEG

-730 RSSNSS
+730 GSSNSTP
-736 SSKEVDPEN
+736 SKEVDSEN
-745 ESPEAA
+745 SSPEEA

-760 RIQQLAGWLA
+760 RIQQLADWLA
-770 GGDTEEAREAF
+770 GGDSEEAREAF
-781 EGVIVFDESHGM
+781 DGVIVFDESHGM

-807 PTQRALAGLQLQGL
+807 PTQRALAGLELQRL

-904 ELTPAQVEAYDEFA
+904 ELTPAQVGAYDEFA

-931 LRVTHGAKSGRAKAA
+931 LRVTHGAKCGRAKAA

-971 LAFIEKQLEKGR
+971 LPFVEEQLEKGR

-1009 NLSDIDITPRDILLQ
+1009 DLSDIDITPRDILLQ

-1048 PVKLPSGDVAENP
+1048 PVKLPSGDFAENP
-1061 EAARMREELLLKLG
+1061 EAAQMREELLLRLG

-1105 FVEKSVQKTDAS
+1105 FVEKSVQGTGAS
-1117 ENSNEAPA
+1117 ETSNETPD
-1125 RKSETEVI
+1125 KESTTEII

-1265 EALTAW
+1265 EALIAW

-1308 MSQVPSIP
+1308 MGQVPSIP

-1346 AARQQ
+1346 AARQE

-1387 RLRLTHPVQLIR
+1387 RLRLTHPVQLTLWKEITR
-1399 WEEVTQKAQSAKAR
+1399 KVQSAKAR
-1413 GAFLGFRK
+1413 GAFLGYRT

-1436 YTNKEGNVV
+1436 YTNEEGAIV
-1445 ERVRRVGPRSNALFD
+1445 ERVRRVGPRSNAIFD
-1460 ATEAEAKHQQVP
+1460 ATEAEAKHQAVP

-1481 QEIEAAPKTYT
+1481 AEVEAAPKTYT

-1533 QKVLWQTIQAIT
+1533 KKVLWQTIQAIT
-1545 GGDLDLSP
+1545 GGDLGLSAE
-1553 TEIIQA
+1553 EIVQA

-1594 AMEELQEDG
+1594 AMDELREDG